1 MLPTKDDKS
10 LDVADATTPD
20 DHADGAER
28 TAIDPRDA
36 SIDAIEAIMWDAAE
50 LDAQDPSNIT
60 DEDRVWADGMR
71 ARMKVRFAARRR
83 SLMPPN
89 EEPTLGGPIRPS
101 ILAMGRDALL
111 ATVHGIA
118 RRMGGQMQI
127 ANRKL
132 TELSDDDLRRLV
144 ETLSPEEE
152 GEP

>member
-10 LDVADATTPD
+10 SDTADATTQ
-20 DHADGAER
+20 AGVER
-28 TAIDPRDA
+28 TAGDLRDD
-36 SIDAIEAIMWDAAE
+36 SIDAFDAIIRDAAE
-50 LDAQDPSNIT
+50 LDAEDPSNIT

-71 ARMKVRFAARRR
+71 ARMKARFAARRR

-89 EEPTLGGPIRPS
+89 DEPTVGGPIRPS

-111 ATVHGIA
+111 ATVHEIA

-132 TELSDDDLRRLV
+132 TQLSDDDLRRLV